1 MFDQEIAPL
10 KRTLSTRST
19 KFNQISKL
27 AKQIKVR
34 PFNARK
40 KFLFAI
46 LVVRVMIRLL
56 RLLPC
61 STGKVSVKLVKQ
73 DPYRHKIFR
82 KVSKSGC
89 SIVLKICLITWN
101 VYSLLMRW
109 HLESMATG
117 LKREKAKIGQ
127 LSLKIYIRLN

>member
-10 KRTLSTRST
+10 KRTLSVRST

-61 STGKVSVKLVKQ
+61 STGKISVNLIKQ

-82 KVSKSGC
+82 KVSKNWMFNYCKNIFNS
-89 SIVLKICLITWN
+89 LN
-101 VYSLLMRW
+101 VYSLLMQW
-109 HLESMATG
+109 HSESMATG
-117 LKREKAKIGQ
+117 LKKEKVKIGQ

>member
-1 MFDQEIAPL
+1 MFDQDIVPL
-10 KRTLSTRST
+10 KRTLSISST

-40 KFLFAI
+40 KFLYVI

-61 STGKVSVKLVKQ
+61 STGKISVNLAKE
-73 DPYRHKIFR
+73 DPYRHKIMR
-82 KVSKSGC
+82 KVSKS
-89 SIVLKICLITWN
+89 
-101 VYSLLMRW
+101 
-109 HLESMATG
+109 
-117 LKREKAKIGQ
+117 
-127 LSLKIYIRLN
+127 

>member
-10 KRTLSTRST
+10 KRTLSMTSS
-19 KFNQISKL
+19 KFNEISQL

-40 KFLFAI
+40 KFLYAM

-61 STGKVSVKLVKQ
+61 STGKISVRFAKQ
-73 DPYRHKIFR
+73 DPYRHKILR
-82 KVSKSGC
+82 KVSRS
-89 SIVLKICLITWN
+89 
-101 VYSLLMRW
+101 
-109 HLESMATG
+109 
-117 LKREKAKIGQ
+117 
-127 LSLKIYIRLN
+127 

>member
-1 MFDQEIAPL
+1 MFDQDIVPL
-10 KRTLSTRST
+10 KRTLSMSST

-40 KFLFAI
+40 KFLYVI

-61 STGKVSVKLVKQ
+61 STGKISVNLAKE
-73 DPYRHKIFR
+73 DPYRHKIMR
-82 KVSKSGC
+82 KVSKSWE
-89 SIVLKICLITWN
+89 LKGFKYFL
-101 VYSLLMRW
+101 
-109 HLESMATG
+109 
-117 LKREKAKIGQ
+117 
-127 LSLKIYIRLN
+127 